1 MYKNNYLNN
10 SSRVGTSSA
19 TASYTPLPRR
29 VVAQIKQPIE
39 ENNMNKRYRYLIV
52 PAIALAVLAGCER
65 EGPAERAGKQID
77 QTTERAGENIES
89 ATDKAGDKLED
100 AGDKVRDKTN
110 HKRKHKTTSARRDL
124 IEGLDQA
131 IGRQITRYLRTV
143 LQHHGR
149 RT

>member
-77 QTTERAGENIES
+77 QTTERAGGGGG
-89 ATDKAGDKLED
+89 AAAGE
-100 AGDKVRDKTN
+100 AGGGRGGAGGGGRGGADRGG
-110 HKRKHKTTSARRDL
+110 RRGAAAARR
-124 IEGLDQA
+124 EGSE
-131 IGRQITRYLRTV
+131 GRD
-143 LQHHGR
+143 
-149 RT
+149 